1 MDEALHKIEK
11 ILAEQ
16 RQPSRIDPILPRK
29 TAVPKT
35 DAAIDIAHYGKVS
48 AGEQPPVPVKGEM
61 MVEKPAPKPKPEYVD
76 PAAKIGVGAR
86 EFNLE
91 ELSSEAMGGDVDS
104 EVASKIG
111 TGGRVFKLDDLG
123 AENANYDPLMGNM
136 LKPSNSRELSL
147 DELSSES
154 DEK

>member
-29 TAVPKT
+29 TAVTKT

-48 AGEQPPVPVKGEM
+48 AGEQAPVPVKEEI
-61 MVEKPAPKPKPEYVD
+61 VVDKPAPKPKPEHVD

-86 EFNLE
+86 EFNLD
-91 ELSSEAMGGDVDS
+91 ELSSEAMGGDVNSDL
-104 EVASKIG
+104 ASKIG
-111 TGGRVFKLDDLG
+111 TGGRVFKLDDLSG
-123 AENANYDPLMGNM
+123 EPGSDPLMGNVF
-136 LKPSNSRELSL
+136 KPSNSRELSL
-147 DELSSES
+147 DELSSEPE
-154 DEK
+154 EK

>member
-16 RQPSRIDPILPRK
+16 RQPSRIDAILPRK

-35 DAAIDIAHYGKVS
+35 DAAIDIAHYGKIT
-48 AGEQPPVPVKGEM
+48 AGEQPAAVKVEPVIER
-61 MVEKPAPKPKPEYVD
+61 PAPKPVPAD

-86 EFNLE
+86 EFNLD
-91 ELSSEAMGGDVDS
+91 ELSSEALGGEVNVD
-104 EVASKIG
+104 VASKIG
-111 TGGRVFKLDDLG
+111 TGGHVFKLDDLG
-123 AENANYDPLMGNM
+123 SENANYDPLMGNM
-136 LKPSNSRELSL
+136 LKPANSRELSL

-154 DEK
+154 QEE

>member
-29 TAVPKT
+29 TAVAKT

-48 AGEQPPVPVKGEM
+48 AGEQAPVPVKEEIV
-61 MVEKPAPKPKPEYVD
+61 VESPAPKPKPEYVD

-86 EFNLE
+86 EFNLD
-91 ELSSEAMGGDVDS
+91 ELSSEAMGGEVSPD
-104 EVASKIG
+104 VASKIG
-111 TGGRVFKLDDLG
+111 TGGRVFKLDDLSG
-123 AENANYDPLMGNM
+123 EQGSDPLMGNVF
-136 LKPSNSRELSL
+136 KPSNSRELSL
-147 DELSSES
+147 DELSSEPE
-154 DEK
+154 EK

>member
-48 AGEQPPVPVKGEM
+48 AGEQAPVKEEV
-61 MVEKPAPKPKPEYVD
+61 MVEKLSPVPKPKYVD

-86 EFNLE
+86 EFKLD
-91 ELSSEAMGGDVDS
+91 ELSSEALGGDVDS
-104 EVASKIG
+104 DVASKIG
-111 TGGRVFKLDDLG
+111 TGGRVFKLDDLNG
-123 AENANYDPLMGNM
+123 DQGSDPLLGNVFQQ
-136 LKPSNSRELSL
+136 SNSQELSL

-154 DEK
+154 EEK